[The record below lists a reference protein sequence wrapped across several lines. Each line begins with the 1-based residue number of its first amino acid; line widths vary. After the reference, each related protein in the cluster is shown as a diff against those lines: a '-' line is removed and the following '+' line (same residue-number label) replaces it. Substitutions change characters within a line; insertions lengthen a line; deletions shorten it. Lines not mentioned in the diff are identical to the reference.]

1 MSIKRKIKDRVQ
13 RRQQRVRAKFSGSVE
28 RPRLSVFRSLNHISG
43 QIIDDTVGNTL
54 ASASSLGQVA
64 VTGTKTEIAKAIGL
78 ELATRALA
86 KGISKISFDRGSCLY
101 HGRVKAFAEGLRAGG
116 LEF

>member
-1 MSIKRKIKDRVQ
+1 MSIQRKIKNRVQ
-13 RRQQRVRAKFSGSVE
+13 RRQYRVRAKFSGDIE
-28 RPRLSVFRSLNHISG
+28 RPRLSVFRSLNHIGG
-43 QIIDDTVGNTL
+43 QIIDDTAGNTL
-54 ASASSLGQVA
+54 VSASSLGQA
-64 VTGTKTEIAKAIGL
+64 AASGNKTEIAHAIGL
-78 ELATRALA
+78 ELAARALA